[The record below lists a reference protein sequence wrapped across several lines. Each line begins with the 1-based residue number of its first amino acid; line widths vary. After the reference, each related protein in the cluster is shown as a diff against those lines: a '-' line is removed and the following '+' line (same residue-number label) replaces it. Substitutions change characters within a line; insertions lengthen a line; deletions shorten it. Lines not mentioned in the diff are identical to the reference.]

1 MTIHILCTARRGVG
15 DIMTI
20 HILCTARRGVGDI
33 MTIHILCTARRRGRG
48 HYDHSHI
55 VYR

>member
-1 MTIHILCTARRGVG
+1 
-15 DIMTI
+15 MTI